1 MGFLTEK
8 TKENGWRLKTELI
21 VLVVGFIML
30 GITSY
35 FLSLSSAWLGMGE
48 PSAWGLFLLQTKNN
62 AHKLILMSEAIVFIH
77 FSRKAIFHKTDLTDM
92 LHGTNGARSL
102 PVAVRAAAVNGTYWY
117 YGLGMIAFALM
128 M

>member
-8 TKENGWRLKTELI
+8 TKEHGLRLKTELI
-21 VLVVGFIML
+21 VFVFGFIML
-30 GITSY
+30 GITAY
-35 FLSLSSAWLGMGE
+35 LLGFPSAWFGGE
-48 PSAWGLFLLQTKNN
+48 PTAWGLFLLQTKNN

-92 LHGTNGARSL
+92 LHGTNGGKNVPVGVRQ
-102 PVAVRAAAVNGTYWY
+102 VAVLGTYLY
-117 YGLGMIAFALM
+117 YGLGILAFALM